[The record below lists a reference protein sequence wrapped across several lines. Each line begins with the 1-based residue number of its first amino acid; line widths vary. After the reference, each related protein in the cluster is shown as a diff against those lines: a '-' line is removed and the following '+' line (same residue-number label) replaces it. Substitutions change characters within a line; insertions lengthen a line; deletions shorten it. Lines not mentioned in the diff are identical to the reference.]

1 MLCPFRQ
8 AKNVAELSRQGELS
22 SPCSSRHF
30 VRPDMWCSPSVLD
43 SFEPWG
49 IFFLWSGTLPHP
61 MIPIL
66 HLSAHFLA
74 TCNCKARYSW
84 KKLTIMHTFS
94 DTIRMITLI
103 KIMIEFLFSSFKA
116 LLPTFSYKLSRWVS
130 FCPDGVSLCP
140 KYHHQ
145 PLFFSQLSQNPLGI
159 CRYLKHP
166 QPHPKTPL
174 F

>member
-1 MLCPFRQ
+1 
-8 AKNVAELSRQGELS
+8 
-22 SPCSSRHF
+22 
-30 VRPDMWCSPSVLD
+30 
-43 SFEPWG
+43 
-49 IFFLWSGTLPHP
+49 

-174 F
+174 FQPELESGQIELPSGQNGHQLGPGKMFEKWAKLKQAKNNYSYKIEICIFNIMLC